1 MIKAVNKVLKK
12 LGPGFITGA
21 SDDDPSGIGTYSMS
35 GARGGFHFLWM
46 PFVTLPLMIAVQE
59 MCGRIALVSGRGL
72 AGVLKKY
79 YRPGF
84 LYSAMALLF
93 FANTINVGVD
103 IGAMAAAG
111 RLFVPLPFV
120 VLVVMFAVVS
130 VFLTIF
136 FPYKKY
142 ARYLKWLTL
151 SLLAYIITGF
161 LIKVDWSVALD
172 ETLHW
177 PTGLSSVDYVLIL
190 VAIMGTTISPYLF
203 FWQASEEV
211 EEEMALGRLSIRQR
225 LGATDHEI
233 KSMRTDVFIG
243 MLMSNIVMF
252 FIIMTVGATLFRH
265 GIHNIETAEQAALAL
280 KPLAGQYA
288 SLLFTLGIIGTGL
301 LAIPVLAG
309 SASYAVAET
318 LHFHFGLNKKFHQ
331 AKAFYGVITLSVLIG
346 VLINFLGINPLQ
358 ALFYT
363 AVLNGLVAPPL
374 LLLILKIA
382 NNKKIM
388 GGQVNGPLSNTLGWL
403 TVTIMAL
410 AGGFLLVYFG
420 LTASGWL

>member
-21 SDDDPSGIGTYSMS
+21 SDDDPSGIGTYSMA
-35 GARGGFHFLWM
+35 GAKAGFHFLWM
-46 PFVTLPLMIAVQE
+46 PFITLPLMIAIQE
-59 MCGRIALVSGRGL
+59 MCARIALVSGRGL

-79 YRPGF
+79 YRPRF
-84 LYSAMALLF
+84 LYGAMSLLF
-93 FANTINVGVD
+93 VANTVNIGVD
-103 IGAMAAAG
+103 IGAMAAAS

-120 VLVVMFAVVS
+120 LLVVAFAVLT

-161 LIKVDWSVALD
+161 LINVDWSLALD
-172 ETLHW
+172 ETLRW
-177 PTGLSSVDYVLIL
+177 PAGLSIVDYVLIL
-190 VAIMGTTISPYLF
+190 VAVMGTTISPYLF

-211 EEEMALGRLSIRQR
+211 EEEIAMGRSSILKR
-225 LGATDHEI
+225 LGATKEEL

-265 GIHNIETAEQAALAL
+265 GIHDIETAEQAALAL

-288 SLLFTLGIIGTGL
+288 SLLFTLGIVGTGL
-301 LAIPVLAG
+301 LAVPVLAG

-318 LHFHFGLNKKFHQ
+318 LHFRFGLNKKFHQ
-331 AKAFYGVITLSVLIG
+331 AKAFYGVITLSVLVG

-363 AVLNGLVAPPL
+363 AVLNGLAAPPL

-388 GGQVNGPLSNTLGWL
+388 GGQANGPLSNTLGWL
-403 TVTIMAL
+403 TMVVMTL
-410 AGGFLLVYFG
+410 AGGFLLIYFG